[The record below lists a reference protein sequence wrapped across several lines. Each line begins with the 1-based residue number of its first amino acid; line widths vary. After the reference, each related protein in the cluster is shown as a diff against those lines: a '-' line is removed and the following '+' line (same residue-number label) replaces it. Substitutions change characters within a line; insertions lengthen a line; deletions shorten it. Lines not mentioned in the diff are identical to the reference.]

1 MILSNKLTENNKE
14 FTLTLSKEYKL
25 EEPQTNFKI
34 AYNYVYKNLN
44 EKDLVISVT
53 TGLIP
58 ADYYLKE
65 KFDKNRNYDLS
76 YKFLKNNEG
85 YIAKKEGEWWYEG
98 YTGSKVITN
107 PQELK
112 KVLESREGSIWI
124 ILDHQ
129 KVNHI
134 DKGMGELFKKMT
146 HIQEASDSTIDV
158 YYSKNNNF

>member
-14 FTLTLSKEYKL
+14 FTLSLSKEYKL
-25 EEPQTNFKI
+25 QEPQTNFKI

-112 KVLESREGSIWI
+112 KVLES
-124 ILDHQ
+124 
-129 KVNHI
+129 K
-134 DKGMGELFKKMT
+134 
-146 HIQEASDSTIDV
+146 
-158 YYSKNNNF
+158 Y